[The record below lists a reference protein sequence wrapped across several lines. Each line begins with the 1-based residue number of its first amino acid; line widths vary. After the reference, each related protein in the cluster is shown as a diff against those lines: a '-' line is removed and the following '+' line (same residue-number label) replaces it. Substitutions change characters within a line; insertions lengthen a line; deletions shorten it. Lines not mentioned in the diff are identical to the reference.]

1 MTKLEK
7 QFIMFKF
14 FLSMEGIYIND
25 EMSSKIYRAFDNAL
39 SDNINYNN
47 SDAFF
52 DNILYNTIKGA
63 EKLSKEQNNF
73 N

>member
-1 MTKLEK
+1 MTKLDK

-25 EMSSKIYRAFDNAL
+25 EMSNKIHRAFDNTL
-39 SDNINYNN
+39 SDNINYDN
-47 SDAFF
+47 SDAYY
-52 DNILYNTIKGA
+52 DILYNTVKNA

>member
-1 MTKLEK
+1 MTKLDK

-14 FLSMEGIYIND
+14 FLTMEGIYIND
-25 EMSSKIYRAFDNAL
+25 EMSNKIHRAFDNAL

-52 DNILYNTIKGA
+52 DNILFNTIKNA

>member
-1 MTKLEK
+1 MTKLDK

-25 EMSSKIYRAFDNAL
+25 EMSNKIHRAFDNAL

-47 SDAFF
+47 SDAYY
-52 DNILYNTIKGA
+52 DILYNTIKQS
-63 EKLSKEQNNF
+63 EQLFKEQNTF

>member
-1 MTKLEK
+1 MTKLNK

-14 FLSMEGIYIND
+14 FLAMEGIYIND
-25 EMSSKIYRAFDNAL
+25 EMSNKIHRAFDNAL

-47 SDAFF
+47 SDAYY
-52 DNILYNTIKGA
+52 DILYNTIKQS
-63 EKLSKEQNNF
+63 EQLFKEQNNF